1 MVIFYVDFSQNLLN
15 QYESTSK
22 NDMMT
27 TNRSSHRRCS
37 ARKGILRISQNS
49 QEDNCPTASFLIKLQ
64 AEALLYAMRSI
75 HSSMSIMN

>member
-1 MVIFYVDFSQNLLN
+1 MVIFYIDFSQNLLN

-37 ARKGILRISQNS
+37 VRKGILRISQNS
-49 QEDNCPTASFLIKLQ
+49 QESTCPTASFLIKLQ
-64 AEALLYAMRSI
+64 AEVLLYAMRSI